1 MNSKTN
7 LSQIAI
13 QTDAYQDAI
22 ELIFKRFSQGFTKNQ
37 IIQEITQTTSIG
49 PSKATELVETAK
61 QALVTITPEFSA
73 EVVSQVRL
81 GLAHTMKTIEDLY
94 DNAETKREQ
103 QEALSLKLKALSQLR
118 DLAPRQV
125 QMDHFVQSEDETRR
139 ILFEV
144 HGIDPDTIING
155 DGDE

>member
-7 LSQIAI
+7 LSQIVK

-37 IIQEITQTTSIG
+37 IIQEITQTTDIG
-49 PSKATELVETAK
+49 PTKTTELVETAK
-61 QALVTITPEFSA
+61 MALVTMSPEFA
-73 EVVSQVRL
+73 MEVVSQVRL

-94 DNAETKREQ
+94 EAAETKREQ

-125 QMDHFVQSEDETRR
+125 QMDHFVQTEDETRR

-144 HGIDPDTIING
+144 HGIDPNTVI
-155 DGDE
+155 DGDDE

>member
-1 MNSKTN
+1 MKTKTN
-7 LSQIAI
+7 LSQIVK

-37 IIQEITQTTSIG
+37 IIQEIIQTTDIG
-49 PSKATELVETAK
+49 PSKTTELVETAK
-61 QALVTITPEFSA
+61 VALVTMSPEFA
-73 EVVSQVRL
+73 MEVVSQVRL
-81 GLAHTMKTIEDLY
+81 GLANTMKTIEDLY
-94 DNAETKREQ
+94 EAAETKREQ

-125 QMDHFVQSEDETRR
+125 QMDHFVQTEDETRR

-144 HGIDPDTIING
+144 HGIDPNTVI

>member
-7 LSQIAI
+7 LSQIVK

-37 IIQEITQTTSIG
+37 IIQEITQTTDIG
-49 PSKATELVETAK
+49 PTKTTELVETAK
-61 QALVTITPEFSA
+61 VALVTMSPEFA
-73 EVVSQVRL
+73 MEVVSQVRL

-94 DNAETKREQ
+94 EAAETKKEQ

-144 HGIDPDTIING
+144 HGIDPNTIIE
-155 DGDE
+155 GDE

>member
-7 LSQIAI
+7 LSQIVK

-37 IIQEITQTTSIG
+37 IIQEITQTTDIG
-49 PSKATELVETAK
+49 PTKTTELVETAK
-61 QALVTITPEFSA
+61 VALVTMSPEFA
-73 EVVSQVRL
+73 MEVVSQVRL

-94 DNAETKREQ
+94 EAAETKREQ

-118 DLAPRQV
+118 DLAPHQV

-144 HGIDPDTIING
+144 HGIDPNTVI
-155 DGDE
+155 DGDDE

>member
-7 LSQIAI
+7 LSQIVK

-37 IIQEITQTTSIG
+37 IIQEITQTTDIG
-49 PSKATELVETAK
+49 PTKTTELVETAK
-61 QALVTITPEFSA
+61 VALVTMSPEFA
-73 EVVSQVRL
+73 MEVVSQVRL

-94 DNAETKREQ
+94 EAAETKKEQ

-144 HGIDPDTIING
+144 HGIDPNTVI
-155 DGDE
+155 DGDDE